1 MPLQVHFHKKPS
13 ALHLENCAP
22 RKDALPILNCFGK
35 VFFPAVKEAVEE
47 IDVEKG
53 VMIVNAQKFAEVAL
67 YED

>member
-35 VFFPAVKEAVEE
+35 VFFPAAVKE
-47 IDVEKG
+47 IK
-53 VMIVNAQKFAEVAL
+53 AL
-67 YED
+67 